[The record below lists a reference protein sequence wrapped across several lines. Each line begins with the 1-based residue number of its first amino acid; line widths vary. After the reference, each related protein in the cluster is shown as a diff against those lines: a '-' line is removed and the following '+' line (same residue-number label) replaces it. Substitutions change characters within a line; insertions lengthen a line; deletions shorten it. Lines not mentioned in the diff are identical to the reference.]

1 MIKNQKERPA
11 MNQPMQCNRRMKLIN
26 RQPLSALITLGA
38 VLTFPL
44 ILSSCA
50 QLDQLMGTSAES
62 TEAAQSA
69 PSQEPAPQATVTA
82 PSGGPA
88 SAQSTGSGPAAKAG
102 HEQHAPSATA
112 QPAGPDSKQ
121 AHDKAV
127 AEKDQ
132 AKKDK
137 KSGLASDKKSAK
149 KPSKPEARTQP
160 EDAFLPPVPLPSKPA
175 AIGGSGG

>member
-1 MIKNQKERPA
+1 
-11 MNQPMQCNRRMKLIN
+11 MKLIN
-26 RQPLSALITLGA
+26 RQPLSALLITLGT
-38 VLTFPL
+38 VLTFPFL
-44 ILSSCA
+44 LSSCA

-69 PSQEPAPQATVTA
+69 PSQEPAPQATVT
-82 PSGGPA
+82 GKPA
-88 SAQSTGSGPAAKAG
+88 SLQSTGTGPATKAG
-102 HEQHAPSATA
+102 HEQHAPLATA

-132 AKKDK
+132 VKKDK

-149 KPSKPEARTQP
+149 KPSKPEAQP
-160 EDAFLPPVPLPSKPA
+160 QPDDTFLPPVPLPSKPA

>member
-1 MIKNQKERPA
+1 
-11 MNQPMQCNRRMKLIN
+11 MNQPMHRSRRMKLIN
-26 RQPLSALITLGA
+26 WRPLSALTTLGT
-38 VLTFPL
+38 VLTFPVL
-44 ILSSCA
+44 LSSCA
-50 QLDQLMGTSAES
+50 QLNQLMGRSAEP

-69 PSQEPAPQATVTA
+69 PAQEPAPQATVTA

-88 SAQSTGSGPAAKAG
+88 SVQSTGTGKTVATPAAKAG
-102 HEQHAPSATA
+102 HEQRAPSATA

-132 AKKDK
+132 VKKDK
-137 KSGLASDKKSAK
+137 KSSLASDKKSAK
-149 KPSKPEARTQP
+149 KPSKPEAQP
-160 EDAFLPPVPLPSKPA
+160 QPDDTFLPPVPLPSKPA